1 MHNNPATFTPLVI
14 RKYYPCNI
22 HQCVFVLFACLLLL
36 QWKFLLLLFFSFAA
50 FAAHAHLFSVQ
61 FVHDLFHWRDWRV
74 SMYGLWVGSVKPP
87 ELIHAFSLDCFFPNK
102 IDRHF
107 SKTTGRLDSTHNSR
121 PFLTQCHGSGNVNC
135 SMKFFFWQWIVK
147 EFNWNCLS
155 GSLSVL
161 RW

>member
-36 QWKFLLLLFFSFAA
+36 QWKFLLLFFSFAA

-61 FVHDLFHWRDWRV
+61 FIHDLFHWRDWRV

-87 ELIHAFSLDCFFPNK
+87 ELIHAFSLDCFLRIK
-102 IDRHF
+102 L
-107 SKTTGRLDSTHNSR
+107 TGTSVKPPVDSIQPIIQGHS
-121 PFLTQCHGSGNVNC
+121 L
-135 SMKFFFWQWIVK
+135 
-147 EFNWNCLS
+147 
-155 GSLSVL
+155 LSVMGQVTWIAVWSFFL
-161 RW
+161 AMNRERVQLELSFRFP